1 MCQDS
6 VERLLGRLFTDVGF
20 RARAAKSIE
29 KACYQEGY
37 ILSEGELRLVARI
50 DTRVF
55 DTVAEHLDDGLCRA
69 DIPVN

>member
-6 VERLLGRLFTDVGF
+6 VERLLGRLFTDASF
-20 RARAAKSIE
+20 RARAAVSLE

-37 ILSEGELRLVARI
+37 ILSEGELRLVERI

-55 DTVAEHLDDGLCRA
+55 DTVAEHLDGGLCRA
-69 DIPVN
+69 AT